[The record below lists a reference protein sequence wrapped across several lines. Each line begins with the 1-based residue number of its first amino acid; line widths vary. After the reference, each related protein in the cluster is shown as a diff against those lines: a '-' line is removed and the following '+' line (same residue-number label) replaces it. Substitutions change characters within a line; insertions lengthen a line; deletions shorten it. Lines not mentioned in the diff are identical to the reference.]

1 MTVWERPLGTGYSSP
16 TPSHDRWKKKIW
28 SPTRAVWTR
37 QGHGEV
43 FVRGVGVNDRTVL
56 FCSYPK
62 RPYLR
67 FIHGDFCVAW
77 ESVYATYFSDDSA
90 STGPWVAS
98 RNQSLKS
105 HFHFA
110 GGDTTTQQRT
120 GPGSWSHSVGLCRRH
135 GVSTQAAHSQ
145 ILKLDPGDGPWGL
158 LWFAPQSWI
167 PSRI

>member
-1 MTVWERPLGTGYSSP
+1 MWERPLGTGYSSP